1 MRDWLLLWLRIRK
14 KGSEYRLSSQNSIN
28 SLQFMQISPKSML
41 ILSYFI
47 VLAIEMQKYTQN
59 QHWIYTKNS

>member
-1 MRDWLLLWLRIRK
+1 
-14 KGSEYRLSSQNSIN
+14 
-28 SLQFMQISPKSML
+28 MQISPKSML